1 MSIRTLGRLRRVALI
16 ALMGIAVSIGFAT
29 GSADAKTKDG
39 KYLIYYSMS
48 YVGNAWQTE
57 AKNSL
62 VAMSK
67 TAAYRDRVEVRVQAS
82 GANAQRQ
89 IQQMNAMIQ
98 AGADAILAFPISPT
112 ALNGVIRNACKK
124 GVVVVVINGV
134 SEPCAYI
141 VKIEGVAFGK
151 RKAQWVIDQMGGKG
165 NLVSIVGVPGVSY
178 SEDHEQ
184 GVQEA
189 VAASPGVTVVANLV
203 GMWDQSLARV
213 RMRELLATRSWSEID
228 GVVAGTGCYTI
239 SLMQVEDGYYP
250 DNPIIPCAGESA
262 NGGRLQ
268 MLPADSGMEG
278 AIGRKGLSI
287 GSGLWAVPYLLKVSV
302 DVLDG
307 KDRDHLEYYNDHVVN
322 VTQSNVKMCETGT
335 ASDFASGC
343 NTIAPGIV
351 PPDYAVDF
359 WSPLTPELG
368 FNAAL
373 LGEPD
378 Y

>member
-1 MSIRTLGRLRRVALI
+1 MKRSRWLGRAALGTLL
-16 ALMGIAVSIGFAT
+16 ALVLGF
-29 GSADAKTKDG
+29 GLSAGDAQAKTKDG

-57 AKNSL
+57 AKNG
-62 VAMSK
+62 VTAMSK
-67 TAAYRDRVEVRVQAS
+67 TAAYKDKVEVRVQAA

-112 ALNGVIRNACKK
+112 ALNGVIKNACAKK
-124 GVVVVVINGV
+124 VIVVVINGV
-134 SEPCAYI
+134 TEPCAYV
-141 VKIEGVAFGK
+141 VKIDGVKFGAL
-151 RKAQWVIDQMGGKG
+151 KAEWVINAMGGKG
-165 NLVSIVGVPGVSY
+165 NLVSITGVPGVSY

-184 GVQEA
+184 GVKEA
-189 VAASPGVTVVANLV
+189 VAKHPDVKVIGQLV

-213 RMRELLATRSWSEID
+213 KMREFLATHKWSEIQ

-250 DNPIIPCAGESA
+250 EHPIIPCAGESA

-268 MLPADSGMEG
+268 MLPTTSGMEG
-278 AIGRKGLSI
+278 AIGRSGLSV
-287 GSGLWAVPYLLKVSV
+287 GSGLWAVPYLLKVAV
-302 DVLDG
+302 DVLEG
-307 KDRDHLEYYNDHVVN
+307 KDHPHLIFYNDAVVE
-322 VTQSNVKMCETGT
+322 VTKDNVKLCESGT
-335 ASDFASGC
+335 AKEFAAGC
-343 NTIAPGIV
+343 NTIPPGIV
-351 PPDYAVDF
+351 PPDYAIDF
-359 WSPLTPELG
+359 WSPFTPELG
-368 FNAAL
+368 FNSAL

>member
-1 MSIRTLGRLRRVALI
+1 MKKLSARLAARFAVLAVFGVALVWGL
-16 ALMGIAVSIGFAT
+16 APD
-29 GSADAKTKDG
+29 SASAKTKDG

-62 VAMSK
+62 TAMSK
-67 TAAYRDRVEVRVQAS
+67 TAAYKDRVELRVQAS

-134 SEPCAYI
+134 TEPCAYV

-165 NLVSIVGVPGVSY
+165 NLVSITGVPGVSY

-184 GVQEA
+184 GVKEA
-189 VAASPGVTVVANLV
+189 VAGSPGVEIVATLV

-213 RMRELLATRSWSEID
+213 RMRELLATRGWADID
-228 GVVAGTGCYTI
+228 GVVAGTGCYTV

-278 AIGRKGLSI
+278 AIGRNGLSV
-287 GSGLWAVPYLLKVSV
+287 GSGLWSVPYLLKVGV
-302 DVLDG
+302 DALDG
-307 KDRDHLEYYNDHVVN
+307 KEPDHLIFYNDHVVD
-322 VTQSNVKMCETGT
+322 VTPGNVKMCESGT
-335 ASDFASGC
+335 AEEFGAGC
-343 NTIAPGIV
+343 NTIPPGIV